1 MGNEMV
7 VHQPNGGAVVTAGHF
22 RDEYF
27 ERLNVVKDVI
37 AKGTS
42 DVELQFFAEVCKRTG
57 LDPFMKQIYCIK
69 RGSGDDEEG
78 GGGEK
83 KITIQTGIDGY
94 RIIAERTGKYA
105 GQLAPQ
111 WCGPDGKWRDV
122 WLDLEY
128 PPNAAR
134 VGVLRTDWKEP
145 AWGIA
150 LYSEYVQ
157 KTRYGKPTRMWS
169 RMPASQLAKCAESLA
184 LRRAFPMEL
193 SGLYTEDEMAQS
205 EVLNDID
212 TGGHP
217 TGTKA
222 AAQHVA
228 QQKIQQLSAQEP
240 AQKPAA
246 RPESQPKGES
256 VKESS
261 RGDKGADDPR
271 KDTAPLTE
279 EEQLAKRWTAA
290 DTYERLR
297 MFGELKKDLHE
308 VTGDDAEYYR
318 ILLDKGG
325 VDHANQFKSRAKAW
339 VTLIALFRSL
349 KAHTAAVTIEPSSD
363 SMTPEQFVEGLEPA
377 GAQ

>member
-1 MGNEMV
+1 MGNQLV
-7 VHQPNGGAVVTAGHF
+7 VQPQNGGAVVTAGHF

-37 AKGTS
+37 AKGAT

-69 RGSGDDEEG
+69 RGSGDDEES

-111 WCGPDGKWRDV
+111 WCGQDGKWRDV

-205 EVLNDID
+205 EVSNEID

-217 TGTKA
+217 AGTKA

-246 RPESQPKGES
+246 KPESQQKGES
-256 VKESS
+256 VKSSS

-271 KDTAPLTE
+271 NDAAPLTE
-279 EEQLAKRWTAA
+279 EEQLAKRWAAA

-297 MFGELKKDLHE
+297 MFGELKKDLHG

>member
-7 VHQPNGGAVVTAGHF
+7 VQPQNGGAVVTAGHF

-37 AKGTS
+37 AKGAT
-42 DVELQFFAEVCKRTG
+42 DVELRFFAEVCKRTG

-69 RGSGDDEEG
+69 RGSGDDEES

-111 WCGPDGKWRDV
+111 WCGQDGKWRDV

-205 EVLNDID
+205 EVSNEID

-246 RPESQPKGES
+246 KPESQPKGES
-256 VKESS
+256 TQSR
-261 RGDKGADDPR
+261 RGDEGAADPR
-271 KDTAPLTE
+271 KED
-279 EEQLAKRWTAA
+279 QLLAEFTAA
-290 DTYERLR
+290 DKFGRLR
-297 MFGELKKDLHE
+297 ILGDLKKDLRE

-318 ILLDKGG
+318 VLLAVGG
-325 VDHANQFKSRAKAW
+325 VQHANEFKSLAVAKR
-339 VTLIALFRSL
+339 TLSALYRTME
-349 KAHTAAVTIEPSSD
+349 AHTAAVTVEPQD
-363 SMTPEQFVEGLEPA
+363 SMSAADFVEGLEPE
-377 GAQ
+377 GATV

>member
-1 MGNEMV
+1 MGNEM

-22 RDEYF
+22 RDDIL
-27 ERLNVVKDVI
+27 ERLQVVKDVI
-37 AKGTS
+37 AKGAT

-69 RGSGDDEEG
+69 RGSGDDEDG
-78 GGGEK
+78 SGK
-83 KITIQTGIDGY
+83 KITIQAGIDGF
-94 RIIAERTGKYA
+94 RVVAERTGKYN
-105 GQLAPQ
+105 GQSEPQ
-111 WCGPDGKWRDV
+111 WCGPDGVWRDV
-122 WLDLEY
+122 WLDEEY

-134 VGVLRTDWKEP
+134 VAVYRKDWDRP

-150 LYSEYVQ
+150 HFAEYVQ
-157 KTRYGKPTRMWS
+157 QDRYGKPARMW
-169 RMPASQLAKCAESLA
+169 RKMPRGQLAKCAEALA
-184 LRRAFPMEL
+184 LRKAFPMEL
-193 SGLYTEDEMAQS
+193 SNLYTPEEMAQADS
-205 EVLNDID
+205 PVDEGPD

-217 TGTKA
+217 VGTRA

-228 QQKIQQLSAQEP
+228 QKKIEQHSAQAAAA
-240 AQKPAA
+240 AQPKS
-246 RPESQPKGES
+246 ESQKKGETS
-256 VKESS
+256 ENTTTG
-261 RGDKGADDPR
+261 RETKGADDPR
-271 KDTAPLTE
+271 NDAAPLTE
-279 EEQLAKRWTAA
+279 EEQLAKRWAAA

-318 ILLDKGG
+318 VLLATGG

-349 KAHTAAVTIEPSSD
+349 KAHTAAVTIEPPSD